1 MENILS
7 ENRAKGWLAL
17 PESAPSWVRQFVSE
31 FRYAALAERRM
42 SPTFMRA
49 FVQDAE
55 QRSSM
60 REQIERFNRTHAPII
75 PRSRPATKKSPTVT
89 LSSDEARKLAKEY
102 GVSLQDVVVAQ
113 SLEQT
118 AGVPKEDTLAR
129 IRLRADAARI
139 ARAKQL
145 QDEDDF
151 SDDPDDEW
159 DADRH
164 AREATRHRTLAQKS
178 NFEDGCAHL
187 KCADAHSYASNNFS
201 TDNSRKAR
209 KRSRLA
215 FPESVIS

>member
-102 GVSLQDVVVAQ
+102 GVSLQDVVVAR

-118 AGVPKEDTLAR
+118 AGVPLEDTLNH
-129 IRLRADAARI
+129 IKLRAVTARVE
-139 ARAKQL
+139 RAQEL
-145 QDEDDF
+145 EDEED
-151 SDDPDDEW
+151 DDEW
-159 DADRH
+159 DSDRH
-164 AREATRHRTLAQKS
+164 AREANRHRTLARKS
-178 NFEDGCAHL
+178 SLDIAVKHYSCG
-187 KCADAHSYASNNFS
+187 DAHQKAADDFTYE
-201 TDNSRKAR
+201 NSRKAR
-209 KRSRLA
+209 KASRLA